1 MKDFKSL
8 KILDRCK
15 GLFEKVGI
23 DYPKMRKI
31 VQIKLLM
38 DQRRVPTIVSQE
50 KKNQEENHFR
60 KSLINYGITG
70 IVIGMMMF
78 SSISLFLKMNMV
90 IGFIGFMIMSTLIS
104 DFSSV
109 LLDLKEKNILATRPI
124 DSKTIGAA
132 KTVHICIYLFMITMA
147 LAGPA
152 LMIGTIE
159 NGFIFFIV
167 FAGILILLLGFMLIL
182 TTLLYFLILKIFDGE
197 KLKDFINYFQIILT
211 VGIIV
216 GYQLIGRI
224 GRCEWLAGEIIP
236 KAWMYFLP
244 TAWFA
249 SPFQLIFNNS
259 QIAFYRYAS
268 ILSIVIPVV
277 TFMMYSKCVMPYFE
291 KYLVKLEQASEN
303 KKERKSI
310 EHFIKNI
317 GKIICK
323 DPEERAFFIFNY
335 KMLGNE
341 RKLKLKIYPMIVMAI
356 IFPFI
361 FMLQDIFENASLSEG
376 IQQIGN
382 SRVYLFIYVTVF
394 FLGNMVLMMYAGES
408 YKGSWMYKTLPI
420 QNPNS
425 ALKGA
430 VKSFWIKYYIPS
442 FMIISFIFLSFFG
455 IKIIGDLGLMFIAL
469 FVVMMLSFK
478 TTKKRFPFSQ
488 DIQNLQS
495 LITFKSTFINV
506 IGTGGLAGIHFMVRS
521 IEYGRIIYGVVIILV
536 SIALWKTSFRT
547 TWEELK

>member
-15 GLFEKVGI
+15 GLFEKMGI
-23 DYPKMRKI
+23 DYLKMRKI

-38 DQRRVPTIVSQE
+38 DQRRVPTVVGRE
-50 KKNQEENHFR
+50 KKKQEENHFR

-78 SSISLFLKMNMV
+78 SSMSLFLKMNMV

-109 LLDLKEKNILATRPI
+109 LLDLNEKNILATRPI
-124 DSKTIGAA
+124 DAKTIGAA
-132 KTVHICIYLFMITMA
+132 KAIHICIYLFMITMA

-152 LMIGTIE
+152 LLVGMIE
-159 NGFIFFIV
+159 NGFVFFIV
-167 FAGILILLLGFMLIL
+167 FVGILILLLGFMLIV

-197 KLKDFINYFQIILT
+197 KLKDFINYFQIIVT
-211 VGIIV
+211 VVIIV

-224 GRCEWLAGEIIP
+224 GQCEWLAGEIIP
-236 KAWMYFLP
+236 KSWMYLLP

-249 SPFQLIFNNS
+249 SPFQLIFTKS
-259 QIAFYRYAS
+259 QIPFYRYAS
-268 ILSIVIPVV
+268 VLSIVIPIV
-277 TFMMYSKCVMPYFE
+277 TLIIYSKCVMPYFE

-310 EHFIKNI
+310 EGFIKNI

-323 DPEERAFFIFNY
+323 DSEERAFFIFTY

-341 RKLKLKIYPMIVMAI
+341 RKLKLKIYPTIVMGI
-356 IFPFI
+356 VFPFI
-361 FMLQDIFENASLSEG
+361 FMFQNIFEKASLSEG

-382 SRVYLFIYVTVF
+382 SKVYLFLYVTIF

-408 YKGSWMYKTLPI
+408 HKGSWIYKTVPI
-420 QNPNS
+420 QSPNS

-430 VKSFWIKYYIPS
+430 VKSFWIKYYMPS
-442 FMIISFIFLSFFG
+442 FMIISFICLG
-455 IKIIGDLGLMFIAL
+455 LYGVKILVDLGLMLIAL
-469 FVVMMLSFK
+469 FVVMLLSFRCA
-478 TTKKRFPFSQ
+478 KKRFPFSQ

-495 LITFKSTFINV
+495 LITFKSTCINL
-506 IGTGGLAGIHFMVRS
+506 IGTGGLAGIHFIARSMV
-521 IEYGRIIYGVVIILV
+521 YGRIIYGVGIILL
-536 SIALWKTSFRT
+536 SIVLWKISFRT
-547 TWEELK
+547 TWEEFE